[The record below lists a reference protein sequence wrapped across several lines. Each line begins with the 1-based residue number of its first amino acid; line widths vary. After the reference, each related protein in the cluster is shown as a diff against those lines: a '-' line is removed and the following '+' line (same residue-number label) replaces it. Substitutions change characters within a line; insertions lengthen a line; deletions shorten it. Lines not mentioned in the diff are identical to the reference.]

1 MVVGPDHLGLGAQ
14 GFGAP
19 LDLEVALLA
28 ALESAR
34 AFDARAAHAQGRD
47 LHIRTRQA
55 VGGYDLPLQLAM
67 VTGNLSSLTHDRE
80 CSWVGAEKQG
90 AARGFVAPTL
100 DRRGPVR
107 RASAPAYP
115 TRAASRTACAR

>member
-19 LDLEVALLA
+19 LDLQIAFLA

-34 AFDARAAHAQGRD
+34 TVDARAAHAQGRD
-47 LHIRTRQA
+47 LHIRARQA

-67 VTGNLSSLTHDRE
+67 VTGNLSSLTHNRK
-80 CSWVGAEKQG
+80 CSRVRAEKQG
-90 AARGFVAPTL
+90 ATEE
-100 DRRGPVR
+100 
-107 RASAPAYP
+107 
-115 TRAASRTACAR
+115 AASRAACAC